1 MTNDKK
7 NVIWN
12 IIGASTNAF
21 NSLFFTIVVT
31 RIYGINDA
39 GIFTYCFA
47 TACLLYMIGVYAGR
61 TFQVTDISDKNSDTD
76 YIYHRIITCVIM
88 MIVTLMIAIIKGFE
102 PYKFEIFVTLC
113 LFKCIEAFAESI
125 YAIVQKNK
133 QLYKVGISMFIKA
146 IVAFVIFT
154 IINMITKN
162 LLLACI
168 SIVIVNIVFLIL
180 YDFRNI
186 KKIGITKTKISKES
200 IITLFKIGF
209 FTFALTFLGNY
220 LINVSRYAIDD
231 KLTDDMQTI
240 FGIIIMPA
248 TLMGLLGQY
257 IIQPAL
263 IKISEYIKNREYNNL
278 KNIFI
283 KLVGINFALGTLIL
297 ICACIFE
304 VPILELIYGIELK
317 PYFVEMIII
326 VIGSIL
332 YSLSTILSAI
342 LIAMRKTGT
351 QTLMYFV
358 TAIISTILA
367 YILVVNIKIKGAS
380 ITYFI
385 TMFIIS
391 TLFSLYT
398 IYSLKKY
405 KIKWEKSKGVNYE
418 NINNN
423 SNI

>member
-12 IIGASTNAF
+12 IIGASANAF
-21 NSLFFTIVVT
+21 NSLFFAIVVT

-39 GIFTYCFA
+39 GIFTYCYA
-47 TACLLYMIGVYAGR
+47 TACLLYMIGVYEGR
-61 TFQVTDISDKNSDTD
+61 TFQVTDISNKNSDTD
-76 YIYHRIITCVIM
+76 YIYHRIITCAIM
-88 MIVTLMIAIIKGFE
+88 MIVTLMFTIIKGFE
-102 PYKFEIFVTLC
+102 PYKLGIFVTLC

-146 IVAFVIFT
+146 VIALVLFT
-154 IINMITKN
+154 IINLITKN
-162 LLLACI
+162 LLIACI

-180 YDFRNI
+180 YDFKNI
-186 KKIGITKTKISKES
+186 KEIRITRTKISKKS
-200 IITLFKIGF
+200 IINLFKIGF

-248 TLMGLLGQY
+248 SLMGLLGQY

-263 IKISEYIKNREYNNL
+263 IKISKYIKDKNYTNL
-278 KNIFI
+278 KNIFM
-283 KLVGINFALGTLIL
+283 KLIGINFALGVLIV
-297 ICACIFE
+297 ICAYILE
-304 VPILELIYGIELK
+304 VPILEIIYGIELK
-317 PYFVEMIII
+317 PYFIEMIII
-326 VIGSIL
+326 VVGSIL

-342 LIAMRKTGT
+342 LIAMRKTGM
-351 QTLMYFV
+351 QTLMYFI
-358 TAIISTILA
+358 TAIVSTIMA
-367 YILVVNIKIKGAS
+367 YTLIVNIKIKGAS
-380 ITYFI
+380 ITYFV

-391 TLFSLYT
+391 TLFLIYT
-398 IYSLKKY
+398 IYNLRKY
-405 KIKWEKSKGVNYE
+405 KMKWKEKVE
-418 NINNN
+418 E
-423 SNI
+423 

>member
-12 IIGASTNAF
+12 IIGASANAF
-21 NSLFFTIVVT
+21 NSLFFAIVVT

-39 GIFTYCFA
+39 GIFTYCYA
-47 TACLLYMIGVYAGR
+47 TACLLYMIGVYEGR
-61 TFQVTDISDKNSDTD
+61 TFQVTDISNKNSDTD
-76 YIYHRIITCVIM
+76 YIYHRIITCAIM
-88 MIVTLMIAIIKGFE
+88 MIVTLMFTIIKGFE
-102 PYKFEIFVTLC
+102 PYKLGIFVTLC

-146 IVAFVIFT
+146 VIALVLFT
-154 IINMITKN
+154 IINLITKN
-162 LLLACI
+162 LLIACI

-180 YDFRNI
+180 YDFKNI
-186 KKIGITKTKISKES
+186 KEIRITRTKISKKS
-200 IITLFKIGF
+200 IINLFKIGF

-248 TLMGLLGQY
+248 SLMGLLGQY

-263 IKISEYIKNREYNNL
+263 IKISKYIKDKNYTNL
-278 KNIFI
+278 KNIFM
-283 KLVGINFALGTLIL
+283 KLIGINFALGVLIV
-297 ICACIFE
+297 ICAYILE
-304 VPILELIYGIELK
+304 VPILEIIYGIELK
-317 PYFVEMIII
+317 PYFIEMIII
-326 VIGSIL
+326 VVGSIL

-342 LIAMRKTGT
+342 LIAMRKTEM
-351 QTLMYFV
+351 QTLMYFI
-358 TAIISTILA
+358 TAIVSTIMA
-367 YILVVNIKIKGAS
+367 YTLVVNIKIKGAS
-380 ITYFI
+380 ITCFV

-391 TLFSLYT
+391 TLFLIYT
-398 IYSLKKY
+398 IYNLRKY
-405 KIKWEKSKGVNYE
+405 KMKWKEKVE
-418 NINNN
+418 E
-423 SNI
+423 